1 MNARL
6 GWGVVGVLLGGVL
19 NGTWVLPM
27 KRLRA
32 WHWEN
37 SWLVYSVAGL
47 AVAPWA
53 AALATVPQLYDAFH
67 CTSGLSLVKILVFG
81 FGWGIGSV
89 LFGLGVSRLGLAVG
103 YGIIL
108 GLIAPIGTFLPLAV
122 LHPERL
128 WTQEGQTL
136 IAGTLLAMVGI
147 VFLAIAGRRREREAQ
162 TLAPMVQSGFLTG
175 LVICI
180 LSGIFSP
187 MLNFS
192 FVFGQELQQQALAL
206 GARPSVAAN
215 AIWSLA
221 LTAGFGANAGYC
233 VYLLQKNRSWH
244 LFSLSNAPVSYW
256 VGACLMGVICFGSFM
271 AYGIGATTLG
281 PLGGIVGWPLF
292 VSMSL
297 ITSNF
302 WGALTGEWS
311 GASRRA
317 YGYSLV
323 GIALLIVAI
332 TVISRGGSSKPV
344 EQSHSSIR
352 QLTDG
357 FCLSHQ
363 LAFRKQVRQRRPD
376 HLSQLQWVE
385 RQVRMEEPRPLAFCT
400 TSLTSPSSSGH
411 LTALGTPSK
420 LIRL

>member
-1 MNARL
+1 MTASV
-6 GWGVVGVLLGGVL
+6 GWGIAGVLLGGLL

-27 KRLRA
+27 KRQRA

-47 AVAPWA
+47 TVLPWA
-53 AALATVPQLYDAFH
+53 AALAAVPQLSDVFH
-67 CTSGLSLVKILVFG
+67 RTSGLTLIKVLIFG

-108 GLIAPIGTFLPLAV
+108 GLIAPIGTFLPLVV

-128 WTQEGQTL
+128 WTRQGQAL
-136 IAGTLLAMVGI
+136 IAGTLLVIVGI

-162 TLAPMVQSGFLTG
+162 TLAPMIQSGFLAG
-175 LVICI
+175 LVICL

-192 FVFGQELQQQALAL
+192 FVFGQELQQQALAS
-206 GARPSVAAN
+206 GARPSMAPN

-221 LTAGFGANAGYC
+221 LAAGFVANAGYC
-233 VYLLQKNRSWH
+233 VYLLQKNRTWH
-244 LFSLSNAPVSYW
+244 LFSPSNTPGSYW
-256 VGACLMGVICFGSFM
+256 IGGSLMGVVCFGSFI
-271 AYGIGATTLG
+271 AYGIGATALG

-292 VSMSL
+292 MSMSL

-302 WGALTGEWS
+302 WGALTGEWV
-311 GASRRA
+311 GASRRS

-323 GIALLIVAI
+323 GIAFLIVAI
-332 TVISRGGSSKPV
+332 TVISRGGS
-344 EQSHSSIR
+344 
-352 QLTDG
+352 
-357 FCLSHQ
+357 F
-363 LAFRKQVRQRRPD
+363 
-376 HLSQLQWVE
+376 
-385 RQVRMEEPRPLAFCT
+385 
-400 TSLTSPSSSGH
+400 
-411 LTALGTPSK
+411 
-420 LIRL
+420 